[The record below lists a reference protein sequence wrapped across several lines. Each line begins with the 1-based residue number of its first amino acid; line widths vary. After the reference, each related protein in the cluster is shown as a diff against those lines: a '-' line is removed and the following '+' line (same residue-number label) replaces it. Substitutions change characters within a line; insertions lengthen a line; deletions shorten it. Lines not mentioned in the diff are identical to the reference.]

1 MNALSWI
8 PGWLWVV
15 AVAMGYVLLWAEQG
29 RFDTWELQVGLVALG
44 YVFLLGTSGH
54 AWDLVENWLD
64 DEEKKRSDGDGDAAG
79 GAEATDDG
87 TPEADAMA
95 DGAEDAGDTDGDAE
109 EGEADDS
116 EVTESDRDIGSVI
129 GKCENVLILTFMV
142 VGAYTALAVIFAAKS
157 IVRKDDMQNNSRYYL
172 GGTLT
177 NVTYSVA
184 VGLGLYV
191 LLKLFGVWPIAF
203 LGSP

>member
-1 MNALSWI
+1 MNVLSRI
-8 PGWLWVV
+8 PGWLRVVLV
-15 AVAMGYVLLWAEQG
+15 AVGYVVLWVEEA
-29 RFDTWELQVGLVALG
+29 RFTEWQLQAAVVTLG
-44 YVFLLGTSGH
+44 YAFLLGTSGH
-54 AWDLVENWLD
+54 AWNLVERWLD
-64 DEEKKRSDGDGDAAG
+64 DEEKQRSEDEEVA
-79 GAEATDDG
+79 AEATDG
-87 TPEADAMA
+87 GSPEDV
-95 DGAEDAGDTDGDAE
+95 AEPDESIEEASDETD
-109 EGEADDS
+109 
-116 EVTESDRDIGSVI
+116 EVTESDRDIGTVI

-191 LLKLFGVWPIAF
+191 LLKLFSVWPIAF